1 MAVVVAFPP
10 IRGRL
15 ILDTDSLH
23 AWADGD
29 DFVRAAILEARQRSV
44 LVVVPVVVVA
54 QAIRGGPTD
63 APVNQALKQ
72 VGQFSPVTLSLA
84 RQAGALLAT
93 TATTDVV
100 DALVAAEALRLLPSI
115 ILTSDPG
122 DVRRL
127 VQSHP
132 DRARVQVVPV

>member
-15 ILDTDSLH
+15 ILDTGGLL
-23 AWADGD
+23 AWAYGD

-63 APVNQALKQ
+63 AAVNQALKQ

-84 RQAGALLAT
+84 RQAGALLAS

-122 DVRRL
+122 DLRRL

-132 DRARVQVVPV
+132 DHARVQVVPV